1 MECIFC
7 EEDIGNVE
15 FPICRDCN
23 AQIILDALT
32 GGETKAT
39 PAGGKKLEKRRKRK
53 KKKKNEV
60 M

>member
-7 EEDIGNVE
+7 EEDIGDVE

-32 GGETKAT
+32 GGETK
-39 PAGGKKLEKRRKRK
+39 KLEKRRKRK
-53 KKKKNEV
+53 KKKKFIYYEE
-60 M
+60 